1 MFDPNEFMRFD
12 DDTPKKPNVKL
23 KRQGNFFQNFWGG
36 HHQSKYTVPVPEGM
50 DPYEFSDHIS
60 TGIGKSA
67 APGAKLDKP
76 GETPTLVKTIGQP
89 SWVSKAS
96 SEDKSEHNVMVEAD
110 PNHLLGG
117 KNGTSA
123 GINYATH
130 PKQKKNGQWK
140 VVTEKESFGDSCPL
154 LGPLRFLVGSTVID
168 SHIKNGMENVF
179 DQYSPNNDSKD

>member
-1 MFDPNEFMRFD
+1 MFD
-12 DDTPKKPNVKL
+12 DDFFRFDEPPPKPSNVKL
-23 KRQGNFFQNFWGG
+23 KRQGNFFQNFFGG

-154 LGPLRFLVGSTVID
+154 LGPLRFFVGTTVID
-168 SHIKNGMENVF
+168 PHIRNGMENVF
-179 DQYSPNNDSKD
+179 DQYSKHNDSKD